1 MWFYIA
7 KSTKLDY
14 DQNFRY
20 NLKNKMG
27 QNSDYIFFF
36 LSEFTIG
43 DCFGAGPH

>member
-14 DQNFRY
+14 DQNFGY
-20 NLKNKMG
+20 NWKNKMG